1 MATPRVM
8 SDRTAAMQPSLIRA
22 VHDRKRP
29 SSLNLG
35 LGQPSLP
42 VPDPII
48 DEGLRRLRAGSMGYT
63 ANAGLAGL
71 RSAIAAHHALPGRSS
86 ADSVV
91 VTCGAQEAIFALL
104 TGLLDPGDEIIVP
117 DPGFP
122 SYEAVARLL
131 GARPIR
137 VARSVA
143 SDFRLDV
150 DAIAT
155 ALSPRTRAVVVNSP
169 ANPTGMVDD
178 QAQVERLA
186 ALAEERDFDVVSD
199 EIYADLYYRSG
210 RVPSAAR
217 HTERAYLISGLSKNC
232 AMTGFRLGYVVGPP
246 ARLGGVLRAHHM
258 AATCAPVLSQHMAQF
273 VFENPRW
280 ITEQLPIYFERR
292 GRALEAL
299 RKHVAAPVLEP
310 DGAFYLFVDLSAHTD
325 DSLQFALDLLDQTDV
340 ITAPGRAFGEVA
352 RGWLRLTFADE
363 PGVFDEAAKRI
374 GDYLRTRSR

>member
-8 SDRTAAMQPSLIRA
+8 SERTAAVQPSLIRA

-63 ANAGLAGL
+63 ANAGMPGL
-71 RSAIAAHHALPGRSS
+71 RAAIASHHALPGRTG

-122 SYEAVARLL
+122 SYESIARLL
-131 GARPIR
+131 GARPLR
-137 VARSVA
+137 VARSA
-143 SDFRLDV
+143 AQGFRLDV
-150 DAIAT
+150 DAIAA
-155 ALSPRTRAVVVNSP
+155 ALTPRTRAVVVNSP

-186 ALAEERDFDVVSD
+186 ALAEARDFDIVSD
-199 EIYADLYYRSG
+199 EIYADLHYRPG
-210 RVPSAAR
+210 RVASAAR

-246 ARLGGVLRAHHM
+246 KRLAGVLRAHHM

-273 VFENPRW
+273 VFENPHW
-280 ITEQLPIYFERR
+280 ITEQLPIYVERR
-292 GRALEAL
+292 SRALAAL
-299 RKHVAAPVLEP
+299 RQHVPAPLLEP
-310 DGAFYLFVDLSAHTD
+310 DGAFYIFVDLSAHTD
-325 DSLQFALDLLDQTDV
+325 DSLQFAFDLLDQTDV

-363 PGVFDEAAKRI
+363 PGVFSEAAARI
-374 GDYLRTRSR
+374 GTFLLDRR